1 MEDAFLFIFFFFLF
15 FLFKEMSSFPLLGT
29 VAALAFSLQ
38 ALGQPLVQTRFPLV
52 SYERQV
58 EVLTFYKGKS
68 HLNSQEFNHL
78 KIKPLACCFPLLDR
92 AIFSLKAYK
101 INFTV
106 NILLVFEIK
115 SKN

>member
-1 MEDAFLFIFFFFLF
+1 MLFFSFFSFSFSFFLKKCH
-15 FLFKEMSSFPLLGT
+15 LFPLLGT

-68 HLNSQEFNHL
+68 HLNSREFNQL
-78 KIKPLACCFPLLDR
+78 KIKPLACCFPLPDR
-92 AIFSLKAYK
+92 VIFSLKAYK